1 MIESHFG
8 ESSAWSVGVEEE
20 LFIVDDETLELAPG
34 VETLIAETDGELPGL
49 LKPELFASFVELNTK
64 VCGSVHEALE
74 ALATLRRRASEV
86 ARRNGLALAASG
98 SHPFSRPE
106 EQQVLP
112 EERYLNFVAYAGVS
126 ARRQA
131 VCGLHVHVGM
141 PSAEACQQALEGV
154 LPWLPVVLALSA
166 NSPYFAGEETG
177 LASTRAEVLAQLPR
191 SGGPPAFS
199 SYREWEEFV
208 ERFVHVG
215 LAEDHTRFWWDVR
228 PHPTF
233 GTLEVR
239 MPDQPTSLPLTGAF
253 AALVQALCVTALKE
267 PVRPPSPRG
276 DYAQNRWAALRFG
289 PRAQLIHPDGDRLLG
304 VPELADE
311 LLERARPALREL
323 GSEQL
328 VTVLE
333 PARCEGDRQLEVG
346 RERGLG
352 PVVADAVERTLGSD

>member
-8 ESSAWSVGVEEE
+8 ESSPWSVGVEEE
-20 LFIVDDETLELAPG
+20 LFIVDRETLELAPG
-34 VETLIAETDGELPGL
+34 VETLIAETDGESPGL
-49 LKPELFASFVELNTK
+49 LKRELFASFVELNTK

-74 ALATLRRRASEV
+74 ALSTLRRRTSQV
-86 ARRNGLALAASG
+86 AERNGLAVAATG

-112 EERYLNFVAYAGVS
+112 DERYRKFVAYAGAS

-141 PSAEACQQALEGV
+141 PTADACYQALEGV
-154 LPWLPVVLALSA
+154 LPWLPVLLAVSA

-177 LASTRAEVLAQLPR
+177 LASNRAEVLAQLPR
-191 SGGPPAFS
+191 SGAPPAFP
-199 SYREWEEFV
+199 SYRAWETFI
-208 ERFVHVG
+208 ERFVRLG
-215 LAEDHTRFWWDVR
+215 LAEDYTRFWWDVR
-228 PHPTF
+228 PHPLF

-239 MPDQPTSLPLTGAF
+239 VPDQPTSLPLTGAF
-253 AALVQALCVTALKE
+253 AALVQALCVTELKE
-267 PVRPPSPRG
+267 PARPATDRG

-289 PRAQLIHPDGDRLLG
+289 PRAQLIHPDGDGLLG

-311 LLERARPALREL
+311 LLERVRPALDEL
-323 GSEQL
+323 GSGEL
-328 VTVLE
+328 VAAFD

-346 RERGLG
+346 REQGLG
-352 PVVADAVERTLGSD
+352 PVVADAVERTLRSH